1 MSLAAHLRRA
11 SSGVGAVGAHSSN
24 LPSSS
29 KASVAR
35 SLNPGGA
42 LSGFIFSK
50 HCFTVPSKMR
60 TPMRAEWLC
69 KKLST
74 RSMAKAL
81 EKALAASIWATSCP
95 TEHPRQCESLSC
107 LRKKALCHKKLAQPA
122 APSGLSRISA
132 AFAGDSCTRRHVPQ
146 MKNQELSDEVLP
158 VLYASPWT
166 YGQLRGLPIVLE
178 VSGSFVRQGP
188 LSVSHGVSSWSP
200 LDVCAPILLN
210 QNSAAR
216 SQPK

>member
-1 MSLAAHLRRA
+1 
-11 SSGVGAVGAHSSN
+11 
-24 LPSSS
+24 
-29 KASVAR
+29 
-35 SLNPGGA
+35 
-42 LSGFIFSK
+42 
-50 HCFTVPSKMR
+50 
-60 TPMRAEWLC
+60 MRAEWLC

-178 VSGSFVRQGP
+178 VPGSFVRQGP